1 MGELLAERLD
11 SCLLADEQG
20 NALLQPGQLAGELLQ
35 RSHEQRVARLAW
47 GSPRGARP
55 DANHSNTS
63 IDVATLSHPIAEDI
77 RKASKERRS
86 RIEYEYPRPPKF
98 EPLPNK
104 FKLMRS
110 MGRIVR
116 LACPPDKDHG
126 GWATRIAHGSERA
139 HRGITPRTS
148 RVWRPCG
155 GDGVSS
161 TDALLA
167 LSWKISLKPVMCTLG
182 RFR

>member
-11 SCLLADEQG
+11 SCLLADEQS

-116 LACPPDKDHG
+116 LASPPDKDQQRKREQRKREEIQ
-126 GWATRIAHGSERA
+126 AEA
-139 HRGITPRTS
+139 
-148 RVWRPCG
+148 
-155 GDGVSS
+155 
-161 TDALLA
+161 LA
-167 LSWKISLKPVMCTLG
+167 LTPTPSPYPSPNLHSEPQP
-182 RFR
+182 